1 LCGYLM
7 GPLSVLVLAYLAH
20 MSYVSLIQCTAN
32 ERVASYGELLQQLP
46 KVYQYYTN
54 VSLGALLVLAST
66 ASVLIASDIIKS
78 SLGHGS
84 SKDMPLI
91 LQNHVL
97 FAVILL
103 VMLPLCLAKSF
114 NGVKLISTYCTFAIL
129 TVTFLIVW
137 RCLQVAVGDTLP
149 QSTAPTASAAAPSV
163 VLALPLFGCAMFGHM
178 NISQIYAELRP
189 EAKRYAP
196 MVSVTACTGTLFL
209 YLLVGG
215 TGYAAFGRTAMPDVV
230 AQIAEHYGETAD
242 IAIMHSLMGSFVVLK
257 TPLLILPLRSLALQ
271 ALDPT
276 LRPSELPPGRH
287 FLLTLALLACVY
299 LAAVALPQLDVL
311 LEILGALF
319 VVPLCFI
326 VPARLSWTIEVPR
339 PSLKCIT
346 LGVFGTAA
354 SLLSLAAVLPSLV
367 ALFSDADK

>member
-1 LCGYLM
+1 
-7 GPLSVLVLAYLAH
+7 
-20 MSYVSLIQCTAN
+20 
-32 ERVASYGELLQQLP
+32 
-46 KVYQYYTN
+46 
-54 VSLGALLVLAST
+54 
-66 ASVLIASDIIKS
+66 VLIASDIIKS

-178 NISQIYAELRP
+178 NMSQIYAELRP
-189 EAKRYAP
+189 DAKQHAP
-196 MVSVTACTGTLFL
+196 MVSLAACTITLVV
-209 YLLVGG
+209 YMLVGG
-215 TGYAAFGRTAMPDVV
+215 TGYAAFGRTATPDVV
-230 AQIAEHYGETAD
+230 AQIALHCGETAD
-242 IAIMHSLMGSFVVLK
+242 VAIMHSLMASFVVLK
-257 TPLLILPLRSLALQ
+257 TPLLILPLRSLTLQ
-271 ALDPT
+271 LLDPT
-276 LRPSELPPGRH
+276 LKPNEVPAGRH
-287 FLLTLALLACVY
+287 FLLTLTLLACVY
-299 LAAVALPQLDVL
+299 LAAVVLPKLDRL

-326 VPARLSWTIEVPR
+326 VPAKLSWAIEVPR

-354 SLLSLAAVLPSLV
+354 SLLSLVAVC
-367 ALFSDADK
+367 KH